1 MPDFT
6 VPGTHPVE
14 LNGRAY
20 ILDLAS
26 EQFAYETIPLLNP
39 QLSQSQT
46 QVNESSLNPE
56 GLWRRSQESWH
67 KGAGQTYLDKV
78 DSDAARFRSS
88 LGVNVWEKGE
98 ISLLNAV
105 AKNYMGLPGQLLYQ
119 LGALYIVEGTNVLRL
134 GDIYTPGA
142 TTTIDINL
150 AEPDEQVRSIT
161 RGNLGFYAA
170 LGPNGVHLSG
180 GTTAST
186 SHYSDLN
193 ADVIANVGGRLMA
206 AKNNIIYNITTSGAA
221 PAALYTHPDG
231 LMAWNSFAEAAGFI
245 YAGGSSAFSDR
256 SFIYKTTIKPDG
268 TALDIPSVAASLPEG
283 ETVSAIYGYLNFI
296 LIGTNNGV
304 RFAIPNESTGNLEVG
319 ALLETESSVTCFE
332 GQGPFV
338 WFGWSNYDGTH
349 TGLGRCD
356 LRTIVGGVAPAYATD
371 LMALDQG
378 PVMSIVTDH
387 VNDRRIFSVQGSGV
401 YVETG
406 NKVTT
411 AEINSGF
418 ITYDLP
424 EDKEARFV
432 DVRYRDL
439 RGSDSVYL
447 STQDGIFQFLR
458 TNTSLDH
465 ESRIDAG
472 NLIGEMHE
480 IKHVFERSATDA
492 TVGPILTRHTLKS
505 QVKVNMGAYW
515 YLPLVLASEEVT
527 NAGNE
532 RHRDVLEEFMFLS
545 DLAGEK
551 ATVDLKILSSTYSV
565 SVEDV
570 KFLPTH
576 ESDDDTAFQGT
587 MIVKVKVSV

>member
-1 MPDFT
+1 MSDYT

-14 LNGRAY
+14 LDSRAY
-20 ILDLAS
+20 MLDLAS

-39 QLSQSQT
+39 QLSQSQD

-67 KGAGQTYLDKV
+67 KGTGQTYLDKV
-78 DSDAARFRSS
+78 DSDASRFRSS
-88 LGVNVWEKGE
+88 LGVNVWDKGE

-105 AKNYMGLPGQLLYQ
+105 AKNYIGSPGQLLYQ
-119 LGALYIVEGTNVLRL
+119 LGVLYIADGINVLRL
-134 GDIYTPGA
+134 ADIYTPGA

-150 AEPDEQVRSIT
+150 AEPDEQVRSMT
-161 RGNLGFYAA
+161 QFGLGFLVA
-170 LGPNGVHLSG
+170 LGPNGIHSSG

-186 SHYSDLN
+186 THYSDLECE
-193 ADVIANVGGRLMA
+193 VVANVGGRIMA
-206 AKNNIIYNITTSGAA
+206 AHENIIYNVTSSGAA
-221 PAALYTHPDG
+221 PAALFTHPD
-231 LMAWNSFAEAAGFI
+231 AFYWWNSFAEAKGFI
-245 YAGGSSAFSDR
+245 YMGGRSLFSDKGYV
-256 SFIYKTTIKPDG
+256 YKTTIKPDG
-268 TALDIPSVAASLPEG
+268 TALDIPSVAATLPEG
-283 ETVSAIYGYLNFI
+283 ETIYSVYGYLNFV

-304 RFAIPNESTGNLEVG
+304 RFAIPDSEGNLEIG
-319 ALLETESSVTCFE
+319 ALLETESPVTCFE

-338 WFGWSNYDGTH
+338 WFGWTNYDGTH

-371 LMALDQG
+371 LMATDQG
-378 PVMSIVTDH
+378 NVVSVITDPFF
-387 VNDRRIFSVQGSGV
+387 DRRIFSVQGSGV

-406 NKVTT
+406 NKVAT
-411 AEINSGF
+411 AEINSGY

-439 RGSDSVYL
+439 RGSDTVYL
-447 STQDGIFQFLR
+447 SAQDGIFQFLR
-458 TNTSLDH
+458 TNTSLDY
-465 ESRIDAG
+465 ENRIDAG
-472 NLIGEMHE
+472 NLIGDMHE
-480 IKHVFERSATDA
+480 IKHVFTRSTTDA

-515 YLPLVLASEEVT
+515 YLPLILASEEVT
-527 NAGNE
+527 KAGNE
-532 RHRDVLEEFMFLS
+532 RHRDVLDEFTHLS

-551 ATVDLKILSSTYSV
+551 ATVNLTILSQSYSV
-565 SVEDV
+565 TVEDV

-576 ESDDDTAFQGT
+576 EADDDTAFQGT
-587 MIVKVKVSV
+587 IVVKVKVSV